1 MDGQSSIF
9 IYIIT
14 IVILLI
20 LSSLFSASEMAFS
33 SASKLRVKTDAEN
46 DKKAQKALTIIE
58 DFENYLTTILV
69 GNNIVNILLPLVAS
83 LLFVQISE
91 QFAGILAFIFTTF
104 FLLVFGEIV
113 PKAYAKR
120 NADKLVKR
128 LSGFLK
134 LSKILLKPVVI
145 FFSGIQK
152 AFLNLFKH
160 DNSNV
165 TATQEELATLVDT
178 MSEEDVID
186 NENKD
191 LIQSAIA
198 FDTQT
203 LDQVYRPRI
212 DVFGIDANTPI
223 SEIKDLLMQNKFSR
237 IPIYENTIDNIIG
250 ILYERDF
257 LALLISQREFELKD
271 VVRKTLYLNPNMRV
285 SNALGLLQKEKVHMA
300 VIIDEHGG
308 TKGIVTLEDILEE
321 LVGEIYDEYDEEV
334 TFFKKINDNEFLVRG
349 EMNLESLFEDLLNY
363 KNVPSTEQSTLSG
376 WLYSQFETLPENNST
391 FEYEIYL
398 FTITQIE
405 NRRIS
410 QVKIEIKK

>member
-1 MDGQSSIF
+1 MDGQSSIY
-9 IYIIT
+9 IYAIT
-14 IVILLI
+14 IIILI
-20 LSSLFSASEMAFS
+20 TLSALFSASEMAFS
-33 SASKLRVKTDAEN
+33 SVSKLRLKTDAEN
-46 DKKAQKALTIIE
+46 DRKARKALKIVD

-69 GNNIVNILLPLVAS
+69 GNNIVNILLPLVATA
-83 LLFVQISE
+83 LFTIIVE
-91 QFAGILAFIFTTF
+91 PLAGLLAFIFTTF
-104 FLLVFGEIV
+104 FLLIFGEII

-120 NADKLVKR
+120 NADLLVKR
-128 LSGFLK
+128 LSGFLRLAK
-134 LSKILLKPVVI
+134 TLLTPIVI
-145 FFSGIQK
+145 FFSAIQK

-160 DNSNV
+160 DENNV

-186 NENKD
+186 DENKD

-198 FDTQT
+198 FDTQI
-203 LDQVYRPRI
+203 LDQVYKPRI
-212 DVFGIDANTPI
+212 DVFGIDINTPI
-223 SEIKDLLMQNKFSR
+223 QEIKDLLMENKYSR

-257 LALLISQREFELKD
+257 WALLIAQKNFILKD
-271 VVRKTLYLNPNMRV
+271 IVRKTLYLNPNMRV
-285 SNALGLLQKEKVHMA
+285 STALGLLQKEKVHMA

-334 TFFKKINDNEFLVRG
+334 TFFKEINENEYLVRG
-349 EMNLESLFEDLLNY
+349 EMNVESLFEDLLKH
-363 KNVPSTEQSTLSG
+363 KNVPATDQSTLSG
-376 WLYSQFETLPENNST
+376 WLYSKFETLPEINT
-391 FEYEIYL
+391 TYEYENYL

-410 QVKIEIKK
+410 QVKITRNT